1 MSENNTVDT
10 LIEAI
15 NNLSNEQL
23 SHLAIKIRTTPD
35 GIKAY
40 SAFVFGALANVEN
53 VTSPTQEDEIEDEA

>member
-1 MSENNTVDT
+1 MPKNNTVDT

-23 SHLAIKIRTTPD
+23 TQLATKIRTTPD

-40 SAFVFGALANVEN
+40 SAFVFGSLTNVEN
-53 VTSPTQEDEIEDEA
+53 VVPAISEEGINNEA